1 MYEDDNGSVLSRTN
15 NKKGEKKDDRY
26 VVDMASETS
35 LSTLHAW
42 RATT

>member
-1 MYEDDNGSVLSRTN
+1 MKTTMGVYCHAQII
-15 NKKGEKKDDRY
+15 KKEKKKDDRY